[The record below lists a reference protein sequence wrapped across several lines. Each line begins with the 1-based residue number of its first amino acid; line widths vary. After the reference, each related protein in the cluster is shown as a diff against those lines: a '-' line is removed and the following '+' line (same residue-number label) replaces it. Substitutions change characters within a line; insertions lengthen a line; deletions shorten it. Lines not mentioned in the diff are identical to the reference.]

1 METALLEV
9 AITRAKGFVGS
20 GLSFRLAAAFQKNN
34 RFIVFVAQNAEHA
47 AYYLND
53 LERLLSPQEVLF
65 FPASYRTPYAP
76 QNNENAN
83 VLLRS
88 EVLNKVTHAHKA
100 RLVVTYPK
108 AVFEKIISQRTLRQ
122 NTFTIKKEDVLSLQF
137 VNESLFD
144 MGFERVDFVTA
155 PGEFAVRGGIIDVFS
170 YAYQH
175 PYRIDFFDETI
186 ERLCTFDIE
195 TQRALHNFD
204 SIALLP
210 NTSTVNFTDKR
221 KTVFDFFPDS
231 AAFVMEDFDLTAATI
246 ETQFKKATEAYD
258 KLGETTQHPPQ
269 TLYVSK
275 SEWVAGAHQKR
286 VLHLQRSDL
295 LPATNQL
302 QIKQSPQ
309 PAFHK
314 KFDLLRTH
322 LNENI
327 KQGYNNI
334 LFCTST
340 SQAQRF
346 HDIFEA
352 MEETVH
358 YQTASFPI
366 YQGFED
372 LEAKVAFFADH
383 QIFERYHKYNLRS
396 DKTKRQSLSLKQ
408 LTQMEVGDFVTH
420 MDHGIGRFG
429 GLQRIDVEG
438 RLQEA
443 IKLIYGE
450 RDILYLSIHA
460 LHKISKYNGKDGT
473 VPKLHKLGSKAWKAL
488 KQKTKSKVKE
498 IAFNLI
504 QLYAKRR
511 QKIGFAFAPDS
522 YLQLELESSFL
533 FEDTPD
539 QLKATQAVKADME
552 SEHPMDR
559 LICGDVGFG
568 KTEVAIRAAFK
579 AVDNSKQV
587 AVLVPTTILAFQH
600 YKTFSKRLEQLPV
613 RVDYLNRF
621 RSSKDKTQIYHDT
634 AEGKVDV
641 LIGTH
646 QLVNK
651 NLAFKDLGLL
661 IVDEEQKFGVAVKE
675 KLRAFKTNVDVLTL
689 TATPIPRTL
698 QFSLMAARDL
708 SVIATPPAN
717 RYPIESEVVRFSEP
731 LIRDGVLYEIQRGG
745 QVFFIH
751 NRVENIQEVAGLI
764 QRMVPDAR
772 IAIGHGQ
779 LEGRKLE
786 QTLLDFMEGRYDVL
800 VATTIIENGL
810 DVPNANTIFINNAH
824 QFGLSDLHQMR
835 GRVGR
840 SNKKA
845 FCYFMTPP
853 LSKMNPDAQKRIK
866 AIAQYAELG
875 SGLHIAMKDLE
886 IRGAGDLLGGE
897 QSGFINDMGFET
909 YQKILQEAIDELKEN
924 EFQSVYK
931 ETEAGSK
938 SFVNDVQI
946 DTDLELYIPEYYI
959 NIVSERLNLYQLL
972 SRIKT
977 TTELDAFRAQ
987 LLDRFGKLP
996 EETEALL
1003 QSVQLKWLA
1012 QRLGME
1018 RLVLK
1023 KQKGLAYFINN
1034 PESLF
1039 YNSTQFKYLL
1049 QQVQSHK
1056 HMVLKEKQTTSGV
1069 KLLLV
1074 VEGVASIESAIQAL
1088 RPLVQPTVSSNS

>member
-1 METALLEV
+1 METALSQT
-9 AITRAKGFVGS
+9 AIARVKGFVGS
-20 GLSFRLAAAFQKNN
+20 GLSFRLAAAFQKIE
-34 RFIVFVAQNAEHA
+34 RSLVLVAQNAEQA

-53 LERLLSPQEVLF
+53 LERLLSSQEVLF
-65 FPASYRTPYAP
+65 FPASYRAAYTS
-76 QNNENAN
+76 QTHENAN
-83 VLLRS
+83 VLLRT
-88 EVLNKVTHAHKA
+88 EVMNKITHSTKP

-108 AVFEKIISQRTLRQ
+108 AVFEKIISQRTLQQ

-137 VNESLFD
+137 MNESLFE

-170 YAYQH
+170 FAYQH
-175 PYRIDFFDETI
+175 PYRIEFFDETI
-186 ERLCTFDIE
+186 ERLCTFDIN

-204 SIALLP
+204 SIALTP
-210 NTSTVNFTDKR
+210 NTSTVSFTDKR
-221 KTVFDFFPDS
+221 KTLLDFFPIQT
-231 AAFVMEDFDLTAATI
+231 AFVIEDFDQTSEKLEKLFAKAE
-246 ETQFKKATEAYD
+246 ETYE

-275 SEWVAGAHQKR
+275 TEWQTAAQSKCIVLLERSE
-286 VLHLQRSDL
+286 L
-295 LPATNQL
+295 LPSDTL
-302 QIKQSPQ
+302 VQIKQSPQ

-314 KFDLLRTH
+314 KFDLLRAH
-322 LNENI
+322 LNDNHA
-327 KQGYNNI
+327 QNYTNV
-334 LFCTST
+334 LFCTSA

-346 HDIFEA
+346 HDIFDS

-372 LEAKVAFFADH
+372 LEAQVAYFADH

-420 MDHGIGRFG
+420 IDHGIGRFG
-429 GLQRIDVEG
+429 GLQRIEVEG

-443 IKLIYGE
+443 IKLLYGE

-473 VPKLHKLGSKAWKAL
+473 VPKLHKLGSKAWKTL

-539 QLKATQAVKADME
+539 QLKATEAVKADME

-600 YKTFSKRLEQLPV
+600 YKTFSKRLEDLPV

-621 RSSKDKTQIYHDT
+621 RSTKDKNEIYKDTQD
-634 AEGKVDV
+634 GKIDI

-651 NLAFKDLGLL
+651 NLTFKDLGLL

-731 LIRDGVLYEIQRGG
+731 LIRDAVLYEIQRGG

-751 NRVENIQEVAGLI
+751 NRVENIREVAGML

-772 IAIGHGQ
+772 IAVGHGQ

-786 QTLLDFMEGRYDVL
+786 QILLDFMDGRYDVL

-853 LSKMNPDAQKRIK
+853 LSSMNAHAQKRIK

-875 SGLHIAMKDLE
+875 SGLQIAMKDLE

-924 EFQSVYK
+924 EFKSLYK
-931 ETEAGSK
+931 ETSDTPK
-938 SFVNDVQI
+938 TYVNEVQI
-946 DTDLELYIPEYYI
+946 DTDLELYIPEYYV
-959 NIVSERLNLYQLL
+959 NIVSERLSLYQEL
-972 SRIKT
+972 SKIKT
-977 TTELDAFRAQ
+977 TSDLDAFKAQ
-987 LLDRFGKLP
+987 LKDRFGKLP
-996 EETEALL
+996 QETEALL
-1003 QSVQLKWLA
+1003 KSVQLKWLA

-1023 KQKGLAYFINN
+1023 KQKCLCYFISN
-1034 PESLF
+1034 PESAF
-1039 YNSTQFKYLL
+1039 YNSPQFSHLL
-1049 QQVQSHK
+1049 QKVQQVQA
-1056 HMVLKEKQTTSGV
+1056 MVLKEKQSTEGV

-1074 VEGVASIESAIQAL
+1074 VEQMASVEAVINAFEPLAL
-1088 RPLVQPTVSSNS
+1088 ARVSSSS